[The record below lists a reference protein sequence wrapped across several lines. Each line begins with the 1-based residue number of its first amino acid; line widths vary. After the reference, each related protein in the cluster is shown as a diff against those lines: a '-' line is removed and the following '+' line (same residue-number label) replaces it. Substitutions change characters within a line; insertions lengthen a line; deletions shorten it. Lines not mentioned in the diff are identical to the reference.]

1 MLRITQANISGF
13 SAPNDQGSGELI
25 LPSAYEAV
33 DNFSVDIIFEGMYE
47 VITAGEIDPNTGLP
61 GESTVS
67 YVYQYATDVTSA
79 YDWNALGIVFSKPNA
94 YTVRLTGPAETV
106 FPNQFYKFKMT
117 DYSEQIL
124 PADTTEPFFGLIHY
138 QMPSPTFTMKNYPF
152 AVTIPTTY
160 GSGSTVV
167 ENTSMT
173 QWFYWKYQ
181 VAIANIAAITA
192 RGLK

>member
-13 SAPNDQGSGELI
+13 TAPASQGTSELE
-25 LPSAYEAV
+25 LPAAYEAV
-33 DNFSVDIIFEGMYE
+33 DNFSVDIIFEGKYE
-47 VITAGEIDPNTGLP
+47 LITPGEVDPVTGLP
-61 GESTVS
+61 GESTLS
-67 YVYQYATDVTSA
+67 YLYEYATNVTSS
-79 YDWNALGIVFSKPNA
+79 YDWASLGIVFSKPNA

-124 PADTTEPFFGLIHY
+124 PADTTLPFFGLIHY
-138 QMPSPTFTMKNYPF
+138 QMPSPTYTMKTYPF
-152 AVTIPTTY
+152 AVTIPSAY

-167 ENTSMT
+167 ENTSMD

-181 VAIANIAAITA
+181 VAMANIAAITA

>member
-25 LPSAYEAV
+25 LLSAYEAV
-33 DNFSVDIIFEGMYE
+33 DNFSVDIIFEGKYE
-47 VITAGEIDPNTGLP
+47 QIDTVVDPQTGESS
-61 GESTVS
+61 STVS
-67 YVYQYATDVTSA
+67 YVYQYATNVTSS

-138 QMPSPTFTMKNYPF
+138 QMPSPTFTMKTYPF
-152 AVTIPTTY
+152 AVTIPATY

-167 ENTSMT
+167 ENTSMD

-181 VAIANIAAITA
+181 VAVANIAAITA

>member
-33 DNFSVDIIFEGMYE
+33 DNFSVDIIFEGKYE
-47 VITAGEIDPNTGLP
+47 QIDTVVDPTT
-61 GESTVS
+61 GESSSTTS
-67 YVYQYATDVTSA
+67 YVYQYATNVTSP

-138 QMPSPTFTMKNYPF
+138 QMPSPTFTMKTYPF
-152 AVTIPTTY
+152 AVTIPATY

-167 ENTSMT
+167 ENTSMD

>member
-33 DNFSVDIIFEGMYE
+33 DNFSVDIIFEGKYE
-47 VITAGEIDPNTGLP
+47 QIDTVVDPQTGESS
-61 GESTVS
+61 STVS
-67 YVYQYATDVTSA
+67 YVYQYATDVTSS

-117 DYSEQIL
+117 DYSERIL

-138 QMPSPTFTMKNYPF
+138 QMPSPTFTMKTYPF
-152 AVTIPTTY
+152 AVTIPATY

-167 ENTSMT
+167 ENTSMD

-181 VAIANIAAITA
+181 VAVANIAAITA